1 MNSILLNTQSNSRII
16 YYTPKIQSDNNLK
29 QIPKKTL
36 LSANSLE
43 HLDSYNRFIV
53 KRNADKNIS
62 FGSSRYKE
70 LTVSSIPNYSKT
82 SNGGIRGESL
92 SSRKNRKFL
101 KLLKE
106 NGVNKIIDLR
116 DKYSSQTYPELCQKY
131 GFEYFN
137 IPVDSSSVPDRAIID
152 NLPALFDIINGGNY
166 YIACAQGLHRT
177 DIALSLN
184 YVFNPD
190 AKEPPVLLGHY
201 RSGGLKTEDISRR
214 LNSIKKALTPEDI
227 AKMGWDETFE
237 KEFSQRKSNLYAYN
251 RKVFNAGD
259 NLQ

>member
-1 MNSILLNTQSNSRII
+1 MNSILLNTQSKNRII
-16 YYTPKIQSDNNLK
+16 SYIPKIKSDNNFK
-29 QIPKKTL
+29 QISQETL

-43 HLDSYNRFIV
+43 SLDSYNRCIV
-53 KRNADKNIS
+53 KRKVNKNIS
-62 FGSSRYKE
+62 FAASNYKG
-70 LTVSSIPNYSKT
+70 LSVTSIPNYSKT

-106 NGVNKIIDLR
+106 NGVDTIIDLR
-116 DKYSSQTYPELCQKY
+116 DKYSSQAYPELCKKY

-137 IPVDSSSVPDRAIID
+137 IPIDSSSVSDRDIID
-152 NLPALFDIINGGNY
+152 NLPALFNIINGGNY

-201 RSGGLKTEDISRR
+201 RSDGLKTEDISRR
-214 LNSIKKALTPEDI
+214 LNSIKKALTPEDME
-227 AKMGWDETFE
+227 KMGWDDSFE
-237 KEFSQRKSNLYAYN
+237 KEFAQRKSNLYSYN
-251 RKVFNAGD
+251 RKVFNFDD
-259 NLQ
+259 NRQ